1 MTNNVVQVENFYNS
15 IDEQMLEC
23 QKLMMLDS
31 AVSFEET
38 IKNPKPGVKGK
49 GSKVQVREG
58 DYLVHSLIEGI
69 MNY

>member
-1 MTNNVVQVENFYNS
+1 MENFYNS

-31 AVSFEET
+31 AVAFEET

-49 GSKVQVREG
+49 GSKVQVREA
-58 DYLVHSLIEGI
+58 DCLTDCLIEGTLTLTVKSRDC
-69 MNY
+69 

>member
-1 MTNNVVQVENFYNS
+1 
-15 IDEQMLEC
+15 MLEC

-49 GSKVQVREG
+49 GSKVQVRIAEFII
-58 DYLVHSLIEGI
+58 DVIYILYNLSISI
-69 MNY
+69 

>member
-1 MTNNVVQVENFYNS
+1 MENFYNS

-49 GSKVQVREG
+49 SNKVQVSQEFR
-58 DYLVHSLIEGI
+58 DLSVPDNI
-69 MNY
+69 

>member
-1 MTNNVVQVENFYNS
+1 
-15 IDEQMLEC
+15 MLEC

-49 GSKVQVREG
+49 GSKVQVRIVEFII
-58 DYLVHSLIEGI
+58 DVIYITYQFQFNFNIIHD
-69 MNY
+69 MNFSIVIATC